1 MKYYV
6 TICIAGDMDE
16 EDCYNTLEEAMA
28 VRAERDAHDISTGK
42 HEPGF
47 WIVVDENGKEQ
58 AWK

>member
-6 TICIAGDMDE
+6 TICIAGTKDD
-16 EDCYNTLEEAMA
+16 EDCYNTLEEAMN
-28 VRAERDAHDISTGK
+28 VRAERDKDSMAKG
-42 HEPGF
+42 HEEGF